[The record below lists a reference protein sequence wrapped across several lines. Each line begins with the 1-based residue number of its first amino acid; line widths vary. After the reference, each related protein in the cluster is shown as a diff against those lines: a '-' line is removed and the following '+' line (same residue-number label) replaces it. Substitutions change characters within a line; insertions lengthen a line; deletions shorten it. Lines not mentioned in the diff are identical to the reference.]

1 MYSDFLPLSSP
12 SVHPPI
18 ALSSGFVTLLSSPL
32 LSFSLCPRSG
42 HVGHGHLQARHHDH
56 PAQQAGGGGRRL
68 LQGPSP
74 GREAPSAAPPLTH
87 HPLPLPS
94 SLLYFSFSVFVYLF
108 LFLSLRLSFFFP
120 QKIFFFLFHF
130 SFILYFLFPSNH
142 FVSLFQL
149 FFLSFVLLLFNSTF
163 LSFIFF
169 WRPSILSTNKICTIF
184 T

>member
-108 LFLSLRLSFFFP
+108 IFLSLRLSFFFP
-120 QKIFFFLFHF
+120 QKM
-130 SFILYFLFPSNH
+130 
-142 FVSLFQL
+142 
-149 FFLSFVLLLFNSTF
+149 LSFFSTF
-163 LSFIFF
+163 LSFFTFCFLPI
-169 WRPSILSTNKICTIF
+169 ILSLFFNFSFFLLSFFYLTPPFFRSFSFGDPLSFPPTKYA
-184 T
+184 

>member
-74 GREAPSAAPPLTH
+74 GREAPSAAPPLTS
-87 HPLPLPS
+87 PPTPS
-94 SLLYFSFSVFVYLF
+94 FFPSLF
-108 LFLSLRLSFFFP
+108 LFLCLCLSISFSFSPSFFLFSS
-120 QKIFFFLFHF
+120 KNVVFLFHF
-130 SFILYFLFPSNH
+130 SFILYFVFPSNH